1 MAAEEERR
9 SWEERGQKNENQ
21 KTRGRKMENE
31 ETRGREKE
39 NEEERQ
45 SRLSASLSEVEDL
58 SSYFRKHSSIALM
71 CFVSGVRA
79 SG

>member
-58 SSYFRKHSSIALM
+58 SSYFRKPPIDALM